1 MAQTI
6 KIKRSTGSSAPSTL
20 AQGELAYSKGSDT
33 LYVGDPATANT
44 PIAVGGA
51 IKNNAGTP
59 ELATGVTATEVQQLL
74 DLEVGVDIDAAGT
87 DNSTDVSLAG
97 SLDYITISG
106 QTITRNAINL
116 GTDVTGNLP
125 SSSVSGLGSLATL
138 NAVGSAQITDGSVDT
153 DELATDA
160 VTNAKI
166 ATGAVNADS
175 IAANAVGASELNVS
189 GNGTSGQ
196 ALVSDGDGTM
206 SWSTISVTDN
216 DVNVANL
223 TARLPQI
230 TSNVTIGDAS
240 DVTVTM
246 AGDLTVTGD
255 LIVSGTTTTVN
266 SNTVTVDDPIFTIG
280 GDTAPASDDNKD
292 RGIEFRWHNGS
303 AAKVGFFGFDD
314 SAGKFT
320 FIPDATNTSEVFSGS
335 AGTIVADLE
344 GDVTGDVTGSVTGNA
359 GTATTLAN
367 SRNFSIT
374 GDITASAVSF
384 NGSGNVVL
392 NASIGTGVIDTNEL
406 ATGAVTNAK
415 LDSGAVSIS
424 KIQGASLLDSTE
436 DFVDNDAKLM
446 TAAAINDLIE
456 SKGYTDN
463 DGDIRS
469 VTAGT
474 GLSGGG
480 ASGDVSLA
488 LDFSEL
494 TDMTGD
500 IAGTTEFILQNGS
513 TESRKAASEIK
524 LSAFNNDSGWTSN
537 VGDITAVTAGTGLS
551 GGGTS
556 GGVTLNVD
564 LSELTDMTAAMVGT
578 DEFIVLDAGADRRK
592 AASEINLSIFNNDS
606 GFTSNVGDI
615 TAVTVSSTDGSISGT
630 GTGTTGSVSFDLEV
644 ATIDGGTY

>member
-138 NAVGSAQITDGSVDT
+138 NAVGSAQITNGSVDT

-469 VTAGT
+469 VTAGN